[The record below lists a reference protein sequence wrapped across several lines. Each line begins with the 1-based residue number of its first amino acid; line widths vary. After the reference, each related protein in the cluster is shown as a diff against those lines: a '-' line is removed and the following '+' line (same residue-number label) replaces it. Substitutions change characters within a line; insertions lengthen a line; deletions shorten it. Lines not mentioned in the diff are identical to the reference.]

1 RPRTVLRAP
10 GRTGP
15 RPGAPGLRRPP
26 VAGHGPRPARRRPGP
41 ARRHP
46 DLHGRHRRPQPR
58 TRPVDD
64 RGGHRRDARPDRQPG
79 GRGGADPGQ
88 PHRRRVRRH
97 PAVRHAA
104 RRRPGGA
111 PRATPR
117 HAAHQAGDRPGRH
130 RQARR
135 APDDQHGDDRR
146 DVRHRRR
153 PATRL
158 KGVTAVDRRRD
169 MTSNGRRVAI
179 VTGGSQGIGA
189 GLVAGYRRQGWA
201 VVASARKIKAAE
213 DPDLL
218 TVEGD
223 LAEPATADRIV
234 DGALERF
241 GRIDTLV
248 NNAGVYISKP
258 FTDYT
263 AADYALASGVNLA
276 GFFWITQRAIAEM
289 ATRYGGHVV
298 NITATLAEVANS
310 GEPAVLAAMTKGGLA
325 AATRSLAVE
334 YASRGIR
341 VNAVSPGI
349 IQTPLHPAE
358 SYQDLGGRFPP
369 LGRAGQVSDVVDAIL
384 FLESA
389 PYITG
394 EILHVDGG
402 QTAGH

>member
-1 RPRTVLRAP
+1 
-10 GRTGP
+10 
-15 RPGAPGLRRPP
+15 
-26 VAGHGPRPARRRPGP
+26 
-41 ARRHP
+41 
-46 DLHGRHRRPQPR
+46 
-58 TRPVDD
+58 
-64 RGGHRRDARPDRQPG
+64 
-79 GRGGADPGQ
+79 
-88 PHRRRVRRH
+88 
-97 PAVRHAA
+97 
-104 RRRPGGA
+104 
-111 PRATPR
+111 
-117 HAAHQAGDRPGRH
+117 
-130 RQARR
+130 
-135 APDDQHGDDRR
+135 
-146 DVRHRRR
+146 
-153 PATRL
+153 
-158 KGVTAVDRRRD
+158 VTAVDRRQD
-169 MTSNGRRVAI
+169 MTSSGRRVAI

-201 VVASARKIKAAE
+201 VVANARRITAGP
-213 DPDLL
+213 DPDVLA
-218 TVEGD
+218 VEGD

-263 AADYALASGVNLA
+263 AADYALITGVNLA
-276 GFFWITQRAIAEM
+276 GFLWITQRAIAEM
-289 ATRYGGHVV
+289 ATRHGGHVV

-310 GEPAVLAAMTKGGLA
+310 GEPAVLSALTKGGLA

-334 YASRGIR
+334 YAARGIR

-358 SYQDLGGRFPP
+358 SYQDLGGRLPP